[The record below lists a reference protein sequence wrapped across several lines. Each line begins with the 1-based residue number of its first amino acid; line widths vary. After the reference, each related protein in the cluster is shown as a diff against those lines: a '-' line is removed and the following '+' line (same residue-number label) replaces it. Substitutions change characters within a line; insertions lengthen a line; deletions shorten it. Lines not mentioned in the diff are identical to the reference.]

1 MGLMFADRADV
12 FDAGLHGHPL
22 AGIFGTKNDGGA
34 FSIVLNEGYEDDE
47 DRGEIM

>member
-1 MGLMFADRADV
+1 MFADRADV